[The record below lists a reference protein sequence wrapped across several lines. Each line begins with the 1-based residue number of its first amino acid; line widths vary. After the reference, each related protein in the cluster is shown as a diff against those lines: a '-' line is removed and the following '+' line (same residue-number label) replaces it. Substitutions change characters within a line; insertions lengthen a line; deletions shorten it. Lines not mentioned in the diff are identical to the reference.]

1 MTKLQKVIYK
11 MLTEDVGWGLCDS
24 SNMGYSSSWRKRKEK
39 SIEDFINEPE
49 VYFMLDDYTG
59 FYAKV
64 STFHYLAG
72 AGSNLIL
79 DDYCKK
85 FNKLN
90 KEPLRQIITEKAE
103 KYLLKKFNLTYDD
116 LFDDCYNTYNDN
128 NDLDCFLQYS
138 IIEID
143 GDQYLFLQVHGGSDI
158 RGGYTNVKM
167 FKLKHF
173 QEGINEYISECND
186 IDDGNSYDIYSETL
200 GRYLNDVET
209 EYAISM
215 KHLPI
220 DRPNGKDW
228 IQGLSSYLETP
239 EEEREALLADDTH
252 INHRYHVM
260 IDEMNKLKEERIA
273 SQNNLSLF

>member
-1 MTKLQKVIYK
+1 

-49 VYFMLDDYTG
+49 VHFILDDYNG

-90 KEPLRQIITEKAE
+90 KEPLRQILTEKAE
-103 KYLLKKFNLTYDD
+103 KYLLKKFGISYDY
-116 LFDDCYNTYNDN
+116 LFDSCDNTYNYD

-138 IIEID
+138 IVNID
-143 GDQYLFLQVHGGSDI
+143 GDQYLFLQIHGGSDI

-173 QEGINEYISECND
+173 QEGINEYIHEFND
-186 IDDGNSYDIYSETL
+186 IDDGGCYDIYSETL
-200 GRYLNDVET
+200 GRYLNDDEA
-209 EYAISM
+209 EYVKSI
-215 KHLPI
+215 KDLPI
-220 DRPNGKDW
+220 DRKRYNNW
-228 IQGLSSYLETP
+228 IEGLLSYLETP
-239 EEEREALLADDTH
+239 EENREELLADDNH
-252 INHRYHVM
+252 IYHKYHVM
-260 IDEMNKLKEERIA
+260 IEEMNKLKEDAIA
-273 SQNNLSLF
+273 SKNNLSLF